1 MLPRDLV
8 VLALAAAT
16 RASPTG
22 SGAGRGDT
30 CQPDWVYSFGL
41 KPRWEL
47 PRGSCLPTFTTFGE
61 FIRATDFEDDRDPTK
76 ARAAG
81 HRLPITPIPRA
92 HQNAIVRRYWHA
104 RAAII
109 SLALAAFA
117 HVMPCYVLCTFLL
130 QGWAPR
136 LFQLPA
142 SEVPSLDALFTLVEE
157 PVL

>member
-1 MLPRDLV
+1 MLPATLV
-8 VLALAAAT
+8 VLALAAA
-16 RASPTG
+16 A
-22 SGAGRGDT
+22 ADT

-81 HRLPITPIPRA
+81 HRLPPPQSPIPRA
-92 HQNAIVRRYWHA
+92 RAQNAIVRRYWHA